1 MVELRS
7 LRVDLGIC
15 ILLRWI
21 QVLGCT
27 LDYKNF
33 RFLMLTGYFQNKN
46 KKDETNHEV
55 EDYHAPPYLMKCLDI
70 FVVRITCTK

>member
-1 MVELRS
+1 M
-7 LRVDLGIC
+7 
-15 ILLRWI
+15 
-21 QVLGCT
+21 

-70 FVVRITCTK
+70 FVVSMRGVARKLAHGLARGSLRLFLG